1 MPINTDNRLD
11 VMILA
16 GGFGNRLKSAVS
28 DRQKVVAAVKGRPF
42 LLFLLEQLEKIAV
55 NKLIFCTGH
64 MQETVMQ
71 ALNSYSTRFNMLFSH
86 EETPLGTGGAVRQA
100 VSLTESPDILIM
112 NGDSFIDCD
121 LMKFCDAYRKN
132 DYRTLMLLTGV
143 DDVSRFGMVT
153 LDDRNRITAF
163 NEKGEYSGKGMIN
176 AGIYL
181 LKKELLEEIPASC
194 QYSLEKQF
202 FPQLVSRKELY
213 GYLCDGKF
221 IDIGTCDSYDNAQT
235 FFEQQKTQPG
245 N

>member
-1 MPINTDNRLD
+1 MD

-16 GGFGNRLKSAVS
+16 GGFGSRLKNVVS
-28 DRQKVVAAVKGRPF
+28 DRQKVVAAVNDRPF
-42 LLFLLEQLEKIAV
+42 LFFLLEQLEKIAV

-71 ALNSYSTRFNMLFSH
+71 TLNSYSTRFNMLFSH

-121 LMKFCDAYRKN
+121 LMNFYDAYRKN
-132 DYRTLMLLTGV
+132 DCRALMLLTEV
-143 DDVSRFGMVT
+143 EDVSRFGMVT
-153 LDDRNRITAF
+153 LDDKNRITAF

-181 LKKELLEEIPASC
+181 LKKELLEQIPANC

-202 FPQLVSRKELY
+202 FPQLVQAGTLY
-213 GYLCDGKF
+213 GFPVNGEF
-221 IDIGTCDSYDNAQT
+221 IDIGTVESYSKAHK
-235 FFEQQKTQPG
+235 FF
-245 N
+245 NHSMARR